1 MLLGFI
7 FKPSLAPE
15 KTLTL
20 VQCQLKNARETTD
33 ADIVMAHCNHADR
46 LLSSLKGKVKR
57 TLGNTG
63 ARSDTTEQALRV
75 AIVNAYLDMANIVA
89 DLGFPD
95 KAQRSRLKADKWG
108 VGSDPLFSLHNRGLM
123 GEE

>member
-1 MLLGFI
+1 MLLDFF

-15 KTLTL
+15 KTLSL
-20 VQCQLKNARETTD
+20 VQSQLKNAREATD
-33 ADIVMAHCNHADR
+33 ADIVMAHCNHANR

-63 ARSDTTEQALRV
+63 GGSPVKAKSDMTEQVLRDG
-75 AIVNAYLDMANIVA
+75 IVNAYLDIANIVA
-89 DLGFPD
+89 DLGFAD

-108 VGSDPLFSLHNRGLM
+108 
-123 GEE
+123 